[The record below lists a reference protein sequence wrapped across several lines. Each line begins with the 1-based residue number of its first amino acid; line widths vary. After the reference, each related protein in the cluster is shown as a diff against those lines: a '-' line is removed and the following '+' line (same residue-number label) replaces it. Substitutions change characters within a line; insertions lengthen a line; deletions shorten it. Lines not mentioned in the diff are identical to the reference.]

1 MLDGR
6 VLDGD
11 GGCYLMPLQP
21 QTGYAEAALLEPW
34 ACVIATY
41 RLKYRSG
48 LKPGGTTW
56 IVGTGIGRERSYTVG
71 AVSWLKTLSAQVSAG

>member
-1 MLDGR
+1 
-6 VLDGD
+6 
-11 GGCYLMPLQP
+11 MPLQP